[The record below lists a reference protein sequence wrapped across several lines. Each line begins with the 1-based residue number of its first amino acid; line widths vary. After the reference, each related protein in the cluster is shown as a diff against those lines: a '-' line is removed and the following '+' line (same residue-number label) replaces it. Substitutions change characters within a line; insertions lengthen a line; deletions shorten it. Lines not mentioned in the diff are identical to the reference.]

1 MKNCIYILLIG
12 MMIGSMIVCT
22 VEDIRKKQIHMAA
35 AEVFITASMMAAW
48 YEQREW
54 TYMASGAVLG
64 LLFLLISICTHE
76 RIGKGDG
83 FLILGT
89 GVYMGFWASFMIVF
103 AAMLLVCIY
112 GLFVIKKKRGWKYEI
127 PFAPFLAAS
136 YIMAVILQV

>member
-1 MKNCIYILLIG
+1 
-12 MMIGSMIVCT
+12 
-22 VEDIRKKQIHMAA
+22 
-35 AEVFITASMMAAW
+35 
-48 YEQREW
+48 
-54 TYMASGAVLG
+54 MASGAVLG